1 LIEEESESKEKL
13 KVKKKRSKGPKKK
26 PEGDAERA
34 DGQPEEEAEENTNSG
49 DEDYDEEEEIDD
61 ESEGSRAKKKDDEDD
76 PYDFLDDSLNLNVK
90 SPKLTLIE
98 HLRLLADIFNSSLDE
113 ASEYY
118 DQIFDE
124 RAQFMLDFE
133 NILKIMTFDETV
145 EYVLPCMQIY
155 SSEQDYLKL
164 KLFQNLEKLFKKL
177 FKAEVFIPK
186 SEIIDIITI
195 NIFPLASRMLM
206 LSEEPVQ
213 VEGVEALLNL
223 SK

>member
-1 LIEEESESKEKL
+1 MGGKDDKKAKANADL
-13 KVKKKRSKGPKKK
+13 KVKKDKDS
-26 PEGDAERA
+26 
-34 DGQPEEEAEENTNSG
+34 EEEASDDTDDDIYAESGDQFEEEETDKNEKI
-49 DEDYDEEEEIDD
+49 DEDYDNYD
-61 ESEGSRAKKKDDEDD
+61 EM
-76 PYDFLDDSLNLNVK
+76 DDSLNLNIK
-90 SPKLTLIE
+90 SPKQTLID
-98 HLRLLADIFNSSLDE
+98 HLRLLADIFNSSIDG
-113 ASEYY
+113 ASDYY

-177 FKAEVFIPK
+177 FKAEIFIPRT
-186 SEIIDIITI
+186 EIIDIITI

-206 LSEEPVQ
+206 LSEEAVQ
-213 VEGVEALLNL
+213 IEGVEALLNL

>member
-1 LIEEESESKEKL
+1 MIEEESESKEKL
-13 KVKKKRSKGPKKK
+13 KVKKKRSKGPKRK
-26 PEGDAERA
+26 PEVDAERA
-34 DGQPEEEAEENTNSG
+34 DGQPEEEADENTNSG

-61 ESEGSRAKKKDDEDD
+61 ESEGSRPKRKDDGDD

>member
-1 LIEEESESKEKL
+1 M
-13 KVKKKRSKGPKKK
+13 
-26 PEGDAERA
+26 
-34 DGQPEEEAEENTNSG
+34 
-49 DEDYDEEEEIDD
+49 
-61 ESEGSRAKKKDDEDD
+61 
-76 PYDFLDDSLNLNVK
+76 NVK
-90 SPKLTLIE
+90 SPKATLIE

-124 RAQFMLDFE
+124 RVAFMLDFE

-145 EYVLPCMQIY
+145 EFILPCMQIY

-177 FKAEVFIPK
+177 FKAEVFVPK
-186 SEIIDIITI
+186 VEIIDIITI

-213 VEGVEALLNL
+213 QEGVEALLKL
-223 SK
+223 SKTYIPKEQSQNLVMKVI